1 MAEVALSIGGRPH
14 RIACRDGEESRLRML
29 GQIVDERY
37 AGAARV
43 SGGNAERAMLLAALM
58 LADDLDEAERRP
70 PAGAAVSEDALARIA
85 DRLESL
91 AAALE
96 QSSSAA

>member
-1 MAEVALSIGGRPH
+1 MAEVMLTIGGRPH

-29 GQIVDERY
+29 GEMVDRRY
-37 AGAARV
+37 AGASRV

-58 LADDLDEAERRP
+58 LADDLDEVERRP
-70 PAGAAVSEDALARIA
+70 PPGAAVSEDALARIA

-91 AAALE
+91 ADALE
-96 QSSSAA
+96 QSPASA

>member
-1 MAEVALSIGGRPH
+1 MAEVTLTVGGRPH

-29 GQIVDERY
+29 GQLVDERY

-43 SGGNAERAMLLAALM
+43 SGGNPERAMLLAALM
-58 LADDLDEAERRP
+58 LADDLDETERRP
-70 PAGAAVSEDALARIA
+70 PAGAALSEDALVRIA

-91 AAALE
+91 ASALE
-96 QSSSAA
+96 QTPSGA